1 MQKRENEET
10 TETAVMTAMA
20 KFLSE
25 IWFEEEIREQP
36 EHMCEIFEAIL
47 VTQVGDYMDLRIKMI
62 NCIRTINKL
71 AEALE
76 PFSDMEI
83 KKAYQKMLNA

>member
-1 MQKRENEET
+1 MQKENEKT

-76 PFSDMEI
+76 PFSDLEI
-83 KKAYQKMLNA
+83 KKAYQKMLNT